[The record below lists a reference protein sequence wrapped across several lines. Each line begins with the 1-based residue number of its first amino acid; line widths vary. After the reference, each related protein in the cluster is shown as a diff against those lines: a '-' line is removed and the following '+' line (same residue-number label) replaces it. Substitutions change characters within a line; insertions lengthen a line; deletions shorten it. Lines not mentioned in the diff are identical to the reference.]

1 MLHAFGG
8 GTADNAGDAQRV
20 IVVNVDRKHQ
30 LQILELFVKL
40 DEPALRSKAKD
51 IENMEQTSI
60 HALITYGGT
69 KVSSQKRYTLGLSS
83 VSPFYDHEV
92 PEMSKYQMRIDVNSC
107 KKAQGTT
114 HLASNSTEISHS
126 LSSCAFRHLPQPRLP
141 FCLSRVYYRALSTA
155 SSHLPW
161 GDGTQICK
169 RVCPDSPGRR
179 TGCNLNTS
187 TFSSLS

>member
-30 LQILELFVKL
+30 LQILELCVKL

-114 HLASNSTEISHS
+114 HLAQTVLKKATPSLVVHSAISPNLDCHSASPACTTEPSRLLAHISLGGMVHKS
-126 LSSCAFRHLPQPRLP
+126 AKECVL
-141 FCLSRVYYRALSTA
+141 TA
-155 SSHLPW
+155 QV
-161 GDGTQICK
+161 GERDAT
-169 RVCPDSPGRR
+169 
-179 TGCNLNTS
+179 
-187 TFSSLS
+187 